1 MPGPATTVGTLRSL
15 MQSTV
20 HPLEGNKVRLS
31 VSVDEAE
38 FDKALDAAFR
48 KIAHEVRIDGFRP
61 GKAPRRI
68 LEARVGMEY
77 ARAQALQDSI
87 PKYLADAV
95 RANEVDIIATPKI
108 DISAGQESG
117 PLAFDAEIEV
127 RPVVTVPGYG
137 GLRVEIPSPL
147 PSDDDVAA
155 QIDRMRQPFA
165 ELNEVERP
173 IIDGDLV
180 TVDLVGSRDD
190 APLPGLNVTDYLYAV
205 GSKQI
210 VSELDERLIGLSAP
224 AHLEFTAPHPIEG
237 QDPIDFTVE
246 VKGVKEKVLPDLDD
260 AWAAEASEF
269 DTFDALRADV
279 VRRLGVMRAMQSQM
293 ALREGVVEALIEL
306 VDAEPPDALVNDEV
320 SQRIQDLMMRLQAQG
335 ISVEQYLA
343 MQGKA
348 VEEFSD
354 ELKATAAKG
363 VKADLGLR
371 AVADA
376 EGLAATDDDIESE
389 FANLALRSGQ
399 KAKDIRKAYL
409 RNDAVVSLRAEIRK
423 RKALEW
429 LLDHCEV
436 VDRDGNHIDRAA
448 LNPGI
453 AAADSDTVGHQAADI
468 KTVGH
473 QAADIETEPAE

>member
-1 MPGPATTVGTLRSL
+1 MPDPSSPIGTLPSL

-68 LEARVGMEY
+68 LEARVGTEY
-77 ARAQALQDSI
+77 ARAQALQEAI
-87 PKYLADAV
+87 PRYLADAV

-108 DISAGQESG
+108 DISSGQESG
-117 PLAFDAEIEV
+117 PVAFDAEIEV
-127 RPVVTVPGYG
+127 RPIVTVPGYG

-147 PSDDDVAA
+147 PSDDDVSA

-165 ELNEVERP
+165 ELNDVERP

-180 TVDLVGSRDD
+180 TVDLVGSRDES
-190 APLPGLNVTDYLYAV
+190 PLPGLNVTDYLYAV

-210 VSELDERLIGLSAP
+210 VPELDEQLIGMSAP

-237 QDPIDFTVE
+237 QDPIEFTVD
-246 VKGVKEKVLPDLDD
+246 VKDVKEKVLPALDD
-260 AWAAEASEF
+260 AWASEASEF
-269 DTFDALRADV
+269 NTFDALRADV
-279 VRRLGVMRAMQSQM
+279 ARRLGVMRAMQSQM
-293 ALREGVVEALIEL
+293 ALREGVV
-306 VDAEPPDALVNDEV
+306 DALVGLVDTDPPEPLVSDEV
-320 SQRIQDLMMRLQAQG
+320 RQRIQSLVMRLEAQG

-348 VEEFSD
+348 VDEFTD
-354 ELKATAAKG
+354 DLKAVAAKG

-371 AVADA
+371 AVAEA
-376 EGLAATDDDIESE
+376 EALVATDDDIESE

-399 KAKDIRKAYL
+399 KAKDIRKAYQ

-429 LLDHCEV
+429 LVEHCEV
-436 VDRDGNHIDRAA
+436 VDRDGNQIDRAA
-448 LNPGI
+448 LNPGV
-453 AAADSDTVGHQAADI
+453 DSDDSDDSETVGHQAADS
-468 KTVGH
+468 
-473 QAADIETEPAE
+473 ETEHAE